1 MNRREFLKKLLYV
14 PPAIALA
21 TQLPVDYL
29 PEWRGVDPS
38 LPVIELE
45 YQSPS
50 QLMSEWGKRMAEGL
64 EEGLNRKSVS
74 WADAENCDPIADLE
88 AVADDMMNN
97 TGLDMYEVE
106 WVSHG
111 FSREKPIAIYIF

>member
-29 PEWRGVDPS
+29 PGWREVDPS
-38 LPVIELE
+38 LSVIELE

-64 EEGLNRKSVS
+64 EEGLNRK
-74 WADAENCDPIADLE
+74 
-88 AVADDMMNN
+88 
-97 TGLDMYEVE
+97 
-106 WVSHG
+106 
-111 FSREKPIAIYIF
+111 IYIF